1 MQQQRKKIVT
11 KVASALAGVAAIAG
25 GILVAHSQAMPD
37 RIKFPEG
44 FEKGVLYQTVNRADI
59 KQFREL
65 YTSKSSVDAVRSG
78 KDAPSGTVLTL
89 VQYAAK
95 TDDKGVPVRGA
106 DGNFVKGNVVGY
118 AVMEKRA
125 GWGATIPAAWRNG
138 DWEYAA
144 FMGDKTPNQKANAN
158 TKGCFDCHL
167 PHAGQD
173 FVISLAGLKGTALGA
188 AQRPSG
194 PGTVAV
200 AEFLFGPEK
209 VSVKAGQ
216 TITWT
221 NIDSSPHQVT
231 LQASS
236 EFRSPVMLKGQS
248 TFIQFNNEG
257 TYGYICGL
265 HPGMK
270 GEIVVTK

>member
-1 MQQQRKKIVT
+1 MKHGIKM
-11 KVASALAGVAAIAG
+11 AAGVVAGIVAVAG
-25 GILVAHSQAMPD
+25 GVMLAHSQAMPD

-44 FEKGVLYQTVNRADI
+44 WEKDTLYTTVNRSDI

-65 YTSKSSVDAVRSG
+65 YATPASVKSVREG
-78 KDAPSGTVLTL
+78 KGIPDGTVLTL

-95 TDDKGVPVRGA
+95 VDDKGTPLRDA
-106 DGNFVKGNVVGY
+106 KGNFVKGDVVGY
-118 AVMEKRA
+118 TVMEKRK
-125 GWGATIPAAWRNG
+125 GWGATIPAEWRNG

-144 FMGDKTPNQKANAN
+144 FTADKKPNAKANAN
-158 TKGCFDCHL
+158 TKACFECHL
-167 PHAGQD
+167 PHAKQD
-173 FVISLAGLKGTALGA
+173 FVISLAGLNGTSLSA

-194 PGTVAV
+194 SGTVAI

-209 VSVKAGQ
+209 ITVKAGQ

-221 NIDSSPHQVT
+221 NVDDSPHQVT
-231 LQASS
+231 IQGASTQ
-236 EFRSPVMLKGQS
+236 RTPVVLKGQS
-248 TFIQFNNEG
+248 TALQFNEEG